1 MKRILTVILLL
12 CAVFSG
18 AWLAWNRW
26 GPRADH
32 PLTVWL
38 TGDIRGR
45 LVPCG
50 CFTGQLGGL
59 TRIATMME
67 SAPQSG
73 TLKVDVGDAL
83 EGTRD
88 YERIQLTYIHRAF
101 GRLGF
106 DAANLGHRE
115 AALSAG
121 QLRTVAQE
129 SPVPLLG
136 ANLLDAATGQPV
148 AKPYVIVTKG
158 RWRIAVVGV
167 MDSRIAPEQLGAGLR
182 IDTPENTL
190 ARLLPSLKAKSD
202 FRVLLAFTNESA
214 LHSLAREFPE
224 FNLVLGG
231 KVTQPAQALEHE
243 GKTAILYVTNES
255 RALGSIETT
264 LKRDGRLAV
273 TTSEVQLVQDKVP
286 ENPTIVALA
295 TAYRDQ
301 IRKTRLDV
309 DDPSK
314 ATGDLIPGVRA
325 TATFTGSDS
334 CAKCH
339 PGADRI
345 WRETGH
351 AHAFASLVTAGADA
365 DPNCLACH
373 TVGFGTPSGYRR
385 EFLRSKL
392 VDVGCESCHGP
403 GSRHVDARTKGDAE
417 AGRLRPLGAGD
428 CKQCHHGEFSRP
440 FDWNEF
446 WPLVKHG
453 KESAP
458 P

>member
-1 MKRILTVILLL
+1 MKRVLTVILLL
-12 CAVFSG
+12 CAAATG
-18 AWLAWNRW
+18 AWLAWSRW
-26 GPRADH
+26 GPKADC

-59 TRIATMME
+59 TRIATMMDSKPGE
-67 SAPQSG
+67 Q
-73 TLKVDVGDAL
+73 TLKVDIGDAL

-101 GRLGF
+101 SQLGY
-106 DAANLGHRE
+106 DAVNLGHRE
-115 AALSAG
+115 AALPAE
-121 QLRTVAQE
+121 QLRQLAQE
-129 SPVPLLG
+129 SPVPLLS
-136 ANLLDAATGQPV
+136 ANLLDAASGQPV
-148 AKPYVIVTKG
+148 AKPFVIVTKG

-167 MDSRIAPEQLGAGLR
+167 MDSRIPPDQLGTGLR
-182 IDTPENTL
+182 IDTPENSL
-190 ARLLPSLKAKSD
+190 ARILPSLKTQAD
-202 FRVLLAFTNESA
+202 FRVLLAFTNEAA

-231 KVTQPAQALEHE
+231 KVTQPAQSLEHE
-243 GKTAILYVTNES
+243 GRTAILYVTNES
-255 RALGSIETT
+255 RALGSIEAV
-264 LKRDGRLAV
+264 LRQDGSLAV
-273 TTSEVQLVQDKVP
+273 SNSEVRLVEDKVP
-286 ENPTIVALA
+286 ENPAIVALA
-295 TAYRDQ
+295 KACRDQ

-325 TATFTGSDS
+325 PATFAGSDS

-345 WRETGH
+345 WRETRH
-351 AHAFASLVTAGADA
+351 VHAFASLVTAGADA

-373 TVGFGTPSGYRR
+373 TVGFGSPGGYRR
-385 EFLRSKL
+385 EFSNSKL

-403 GSRHVDARTKGDAE
+403 GGRHVEARMRGDAE

-453 KESAP
+453 RESAAP
-458 P
+458 